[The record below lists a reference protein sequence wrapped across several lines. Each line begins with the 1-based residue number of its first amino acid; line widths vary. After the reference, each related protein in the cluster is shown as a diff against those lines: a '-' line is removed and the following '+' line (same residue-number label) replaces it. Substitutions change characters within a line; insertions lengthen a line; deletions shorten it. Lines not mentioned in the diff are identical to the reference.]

1 MCIRDRMAI
10 DRKSAKA
17 TLKDGKP
24 LLLKPDAVEGFYEQ
38 IGRNTGYIIHP
49 EETLANNFVH
59 LMSGKKGLKNPEI
72 PAQIEKLLLAE

>member
-1 MCIRDRMAI
+1 MAI
-10 DRKSAKA
+10 DRESAKA
-17 TLKDGKP
+17 ILKDGHP
-24 LLLKPDAVEGFYEQ
+24 ILLKPDAVDGFYER
-38 IGRNTGYIIHP
+38 IGRNTDYIIHP